1 MWEIKKLSQD
11 EQLAIK
17 EWMKNSEMEEVQT
30 DNEGVYWDQI
40 KVLTQKEIQSITK
53 NEQIQK
59 RLKNMKNVTD
69 CL

>member
-40 KVLTQKEIQSITK
+40 KALTQKEIQSITK